1 MTPAAALLLLADG
14 RFPAGGHVH
23 SAGVEAAVGDGRVT
37 GVDDLRSFLVGR
49 LHTNGLSDAALA
61 AATAH
66 RLVSGDPGHDDRALL
81 VEAMRL
87 LDAEAAA
94 RQPVPPL
101 RAASRRLGRQLLRVA
116 GRCWTHPVLDAASA
130 AAAPPDQ
137 LPDPTPGGTGDG
149 RADPSGL
156 DGSSTASAAD
166 GRVVPS
172 GPLDPAPA
180 GGAVGRR
187 MAGADR
193 AEGLHHPVAL
203 GAVAVAAGLSAG
215 DAAALAVHHVLSTPA
230 QAAVRL
236 LGLDPFAVVG
246 LLAQLSSE
254 AEAVARSATVLAE
267 GSLDEL
273 PAGAGPLVEIAALDH
288 EHWPI
293 RMFAT

>member
-23 SAGVEAAVGDGRVT
+23 SAGIEAAAGDGRVAD
-37 GVDDLRSFLVGR
+37 VDDLRAFLVGR
-49 LHTNGLSDAALA
+49 LHTGGLSDAALA

-66 RLVSGDPGHDDRALL
+66 RLVPGSLL
-81 VEAMRL
+81 VETVQL
-87 LDAEAAA
+87 LDAEAGA

-116 GRCWTHPVLDAASA
+116 RRCWTHPVLDAAS
-130 AAAPPDQ
+130 D
-137 LPDPTPGGTGDG
+137 
-149 RADPSGL
+149 
-156 DGSSTASAAD
+156 
-166 GRVVPS
+166 V
-172 GPLDPAPA
+172 
-180 GGAVGRR
+180 
-187 MAGADR
+187 
-193 AEGLHHPVAL
+193 HHPVAL
-203 GAVAVAAGLSAG
+203 GAVAVAAGLTAG

-236 LGLDPFAVVG
+236 LGLDPFAVVA
-246 LLAQLSSE
+246 LLAGLAPE
-254 AEAVARSATVLAE
+254 AEEVARRATLLA
-267 GSLDEL
+267 GGPLDEL

>member
-23 SAGVEAAVGDGRVT
+23 SAGVEAAVGDGRVADV
-37 GVDDLRSFLVGR
+37 GDLRAFLVGR
-49 LHTNGLSDAALA
+49 LHTAGLADASLA

-66 RLVSGDPGHDDRALL
+66 RLAPGELL
-81 VEAMRL
+81 VEVVRL
-87 LDAEAAA
+87 LDAEAGA

-116 GRCWTHPVLDAASA
+116 GRCWTHPVL
-130 AAAPPDQ
+130 AAAPSD
-137 LPDPTPGGTGDG
+137 
-149 RADPSGL
+149 
-156 DGSSTASAAD
+156 
-166 GRVVPS
+166 
-172 GPLDPAPA
+172 
-180 GGAVGRR
+180 
-187 MAGADR
+187 
-193 AEGLHHPVAL
+193 GLHHPVAL
-203 GAVAVAAGLSAG
+203 GAVAVAAGLTAP

-236 LGLDPFAVVG
+236 LGLDPFAVVA
-246 LLAQLSSE
+246 LLAELAPE
-254 AEAVARSATVLAE
+254 AEAVAGRATVAAE
-267 GSLDEL
+267 GPLDEL

>member
-37 GVDDLRSFLVGR
+37 GVDDLRAFLVGR
-49 LHTNGLSDAALA
+49 LHTGGLADATLA
-61 AATAH
+61 ASTAH
-66 RLVSGDPGHDDRALL
+66 RLAPGELL
-81 VEAMRL
+81 VEVVRL

-130 AAAPPDQ
+130 AAG
-137 LPDPTPGGTGDG
+137 PG
-149 RADPSGL
+149 AD
-156 DGSSTASAAD
+156 D
-166 GRVVPS
+166 GRV
-172 GPLDPAPA
+172 
-180 GGAVGRR
+180 AV
-187 MAGADR
+187 GADR
-193 AEGLHHPVAL
+193 GDGLHHPVAL

-236 LGLDPFAVVG
+236 LGLDPFAVVA
-246 LLAQLSSE
+246 LLAELAPE
-254 AEAVARSATVLAE
+254 AEAVARRATVLAE
-267 GSLDEL
+267 GPLDDL